1 MISKT
6 ITFCLVLYSSYTETR
21 RMIYVN
27 KLAQLMWTVSATVP
41 DAGTELKNSLQIIIN
56 EIANTLINIRNPLML
71 AIVAVAAISLIWRVL
86 SSDDPNELTR
96 TLRTV
101 LLVVGGAALVLYAG
115 PAILT
120 VIFGT
125 GTGG

>member
-56 EIANTLINIRNPLML
+56 EIANTLTNIRNPLML

-101 LLVVGGAALVLYAG
+101 LLVVGSAALVLYAG
-115 PAILT
+115 PAVLT
-120 VIFGT
+120 AIFGT
-125 GTGG
+125 GAGG

>member
-27 KLAQLMWTVSATVP
+27 KLAQLMWTVTATGP
-41 DAGTELKNSLQIIIN
+41 DAGTELKKSLQIIID
-56 EIANTLINIRNPLML
+56 EIAKTLTNIRNPLML

-101 LLVVGGAALVLYAG
+101 LLVIGGAALVLYAG

-120 VIFGT
+120 AIFGT
-125 GTGG
+125 GAGG

>member
-1 MISKT
+1 VISKT

-27 KLAQLMWTVSATVP
+27 KLAQLMWTVTATGP
-41 DAGTELKNSLQIIIN
+41 DAGTELKKSLQIIID
-56 EIANTLINIRNPLML
+56 EIAKTLTNIRNPLML

-101 LLVVGGAALVLYAG
+101 LLVIGGAALVLYAG

-120 VIFGT
+120 AIFGT
-125 GTGG
+125 GAGG

>member
-1 MISKT
+1 M
-6 ITFCLVLYSSYTETR
+6 
-21 RMIYVN
+21 N
-27 KLAQLMWTVSATVP
+27 KLAQLMWTVSAAEP

-56 EIANTLINIRNPLML
+56 EIANTLTNIRNPLML

>member
-1 MISKT
+1 VISKT

-27 KLAQLMWTVSATVP
+27 KLAQLMWTVTATDP
-41 DAGTELKNSLQIIIN
+41 DAGTELKNNLQIIIN
-56 EIANTLINIRNPLML
+56 EIAKTLTNIRNPLML

-120 VIFGT
+120 AIFGT
-125 GTGG
+125 GAGG

>member
-1 MISKT
+1 
-6 ITFCLVLYSSYTETR
+6 
-21 RMIYVN
+21 MIYVN
-27 KLAQLMWTVSATVP
+27 KLAQLMWTVTATGP
-41 DAGTELKNSLQIIIN
+41 DAGTELKKSLQIIID
-56 EIANTLINIRNPLML
+56 EIAKTLTNIRNPLML

-101 LLVVGGAALVLYAG
+101 LLVIGGAALVLYAG

-120 VIFGT
+120 AIFGT
-125 GTGG
+125 GAGG

>member
-1 MISKT
+1 
-6 ITFCLVLYSSYTETR
+6 
-21 RMIYVN
+21 MIYVN
-27 KLAQLMWTVSATVP
+27 KLAQLMWTVTATGP

-56 EIANTLINIRNPLML
+56 EIANTLIGIRNPLML

-101 LLVVGGAALVLYAG
+101 LLIVGGAALVLYAG

-125 GTGG
+125 GAGG